1 MLSTLDTQNL
11 GQLIGLVING
21 TLISQLEVIN
31 LVSMEGID
39 IQRSKITI
47 IDLSLLIELEL
58 VRCDNT

>member
-21 TLISQLEVIN
+21 TLISQLEVIH
-31 LVSMEGID
+31 LVGMKAID